1 MLTSITQNMT
11 ENVRLAQTQICL
23 ISAAVRQGLMRA
35 AVDGIDLFA
44 VESVAAIIAR
54 FNVGAVD
61 FAFAALTR

>member
-11 ENVRLAQTQICL
+11 ENVRLAQTEICL

-44 VESVAAIIAR
+44 VESVAG

-61 FAFAALTR
+61 FAFAGLTG